1 MLYTVKNN
9 ERNHTMTEKELIA
22 KFANYMVTINCKD
35 PLIYSIA
42 SNIIKRDGVLY
53 CENRGMANLHGDARH
68 ASGWYHAR
76 LDDAFR
82 ALQHTCLPTPKDIE
96 LSKHINESLMRDYRE
111 CSALGYNTD

>member
-1 MLYTVKNN
+1 
-9 ERNHTMTEKELIA
+9 MTEKELIA